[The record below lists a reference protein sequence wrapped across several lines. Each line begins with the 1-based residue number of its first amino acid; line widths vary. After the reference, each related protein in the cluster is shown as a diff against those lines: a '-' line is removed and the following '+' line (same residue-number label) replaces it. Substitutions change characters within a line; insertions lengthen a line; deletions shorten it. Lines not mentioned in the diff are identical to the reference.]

1 VSKLDLSDW
10 VSNFV
15 IFFSPKIT
23 EDVNVAIRKIA
34 VLLQPDKDITENRD
48 HFIIKNVCMFRN
60 YNMDFV
66 VGQEFKEDLGS
77 VDGRNCM
84 TLVTW
89 EGDKL
94 VAIQN
99 GEKANRGWKHWIEDD
114 KLYLEL
120 TCEDAV
126 YQQVYKRKD

>member
-1 VSKLDLSDW
+1 MTLTNFARSLRRYW

-84 TLVTW
+84 VSVVCVQKGEI
-89 EGDKL
+89 EGKGFKNFIIMFCIFSMQEL
-94 VAIQN
+94 
-99 GEKANRGWKHWIEDD
+99 KAAGVVGK
-114 KLYLEL
+114 
-120 TCEDAV
+120 
-126 YQQVYKRKD
+126 QVFKKS